1 MSPIVVFEVVAV
13 VLGAFSAMITA
24 AKKNFDFVGTYALA
38 IVVSFGGGTIRDV
51 LLDRRPFFWV
61 DRWEY
66 LVVIFVLCIPF
77 VYSRPVHQFAKRVVA
92 RGEFVDALGLG
103 FFAVVGCTLALE
115 AKQPVVIAVLL
126 GVVTSTG
133 GGIMGDILTNEVPK
147 YFRHGSLY
155 TTAAFAGAVSFTL
168 LRGFGNTI
176 AVPVSISLAVGL
188 RLYSVWRGASLPRP
202 HWLHTG
208 AHAITSDEHRTPS
221 SEPDKKV

>member
-38 IVVSFGGGTIRDV
+38 CVVSFGGGTIRDV

-61 DRWEY
+61 ERWEY
-66 LVVIFVLCIPF
+66 LVVIFILCIPF
-77 VYSRPVHQFAKRVVA
+77 VYSRSVSQFAKRVVA

-126 GVVTSTG
+126 GVITSTG
-133 GGIMGDILTNEVPK
+133 GGIMGDVLTNDVPK

-155 TTAAFAGAVSFTL
+155 TTAAFAGAVSFTV

-202 HWLHTG
+202 HWMRTG
-208 AHAITSDEHRTPS
+208 AHPITSDEHRAPALGS
-221 SEPDKKV
+221 DQPR